1 MEAYLISG
9 VPGAGKT
16 TVARM
21 LASRLPRA
29 AHIEGDLIH
38 HALIVS
44 GAVGPEGQP
53 REEAESQLRLRR
65 RNICQ
70 LADSFAQD
78 GFVPVIDDVVVSKSV
93 LDTYEAN
100 LDTRPFL
107 LVQLTPNL
115 DVIEA
120 RDAARDK
127 HVFETWGHLDEQ
139 LRSSMPRVG
148 LWLDSSAI
156 TAEETVDAI
165 LSRREEAVVFRA

>member
-1 MEAYLISG
+1 MDAYLISG
-9 VPGAGKT
+9 VPGSGKT
-16 TVARM
+16 TVARL

-38 HALIVS
+38 HSLIVS
-44 GAVGPEGQP
+44 GAIGPEGQP

-65 RNICQ
+65 RNICL
-70 LADSFAQD
+70 LADSFAKD

-93 LDTYEAN
+93 LDTYDSN
-100 LDTRPFL
+100 LETRPLL
-107 LVQLTPNL
+107 LVQLTPHF
-115 DVIEA
+115 DVIKA

-127 HVFETWGHLDEQ
+127 HVFQMWGHLDEQ

-148 LWLDSSAI
+148 LWLNTSDM

-165 LSRREEAVVFRA
+165 LARQDQAVVFRA